1 MIAYF
6 DTSAIVPLVIE
17 EFGTEIAGTMW
28 DQAERVVSVR
38 LVRVEARAALAR
50 AARLRRIDVE
60 QHAAAKGELDAVFAQ
75 LDLIDIDDDL
85 VDRAA
90 ELAERHALRAYDA
103 VHLAAAERVFDA
115 DLVVVAGDQALIAA
129 AEELGMPTAITAAS
143 PPTA

>member
-17 EFGTEIAGTMW
+17 ERGTPTAGTMW
-28 DQAERVVSVR
+28 DRAERVVSIR

-50 AARLRRIDVE
+50 AARLDRIDAA
-60 QHAAAKGELDAVFAQ
+60 QHMAARDRLDLVFAQ
-75 LDLIDIDDDL
+75 LDLVDIDDDL

-90 ELAERHALRAYDA
+90 ELAEQYALRAYDA
-103 VHLAAAERVFDA
+103 IHLAAAERVIDA

-129 AEELGMPTAITAAS
+129 AEKLGIPTAVID
-143 PPTA
+143 

>member
-17 EFGTEIAGTMW
+17 EGGTQTAGTMW
-28 DQAERVVSVR
+28 DRAERVVSIR

-50 AARLRRIDVE
+50 AARLDRIDAA
-60 QHAAAKGELDAVFAQ
+60 QHTAARGKLDLVFAQ
-75 LDLIDIDDDL
+75 LDLVDIDDDL

-90 ELAERHALRAYDA
+90 ELAEQHALRAYDA
-103 VHLAAAERVFDA
+103 VHLAAAESVLDA

-129 AEELGMPTAITAAS
+129 AEQLGIPTAVTG
-143 PPTA
+143 